1 MHGLAGPPRGVLRQ
15 APPGEAGTGGGGVG
29 EAPSSGWWRF
39 PTDIP
44 FFTSAILALYVCF
57 TYHIIIFGDH
67 NKSMNRHMF
76 KIALQTSPALCR

>member
-15 APPGEAGTGGGGVG
+15 APPGEAGTGAGGVG

-44 FFTSAILALYVCF
+44 FFTSAILALLVRSI
-57 TYHIIIFGDH
+57 YHIIIFGDH
-67 NKSMNRHMF
+67 NESMNRHIF